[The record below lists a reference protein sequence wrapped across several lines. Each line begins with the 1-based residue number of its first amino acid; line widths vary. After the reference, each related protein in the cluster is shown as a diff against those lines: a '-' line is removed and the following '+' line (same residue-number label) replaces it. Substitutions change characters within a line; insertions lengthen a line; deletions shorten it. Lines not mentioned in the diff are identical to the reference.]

1 MGGCGEIQPRYNSW
15 LVRKELFR
23 VERTAYSTSFILIL
37 QKTNIMKASNRLIE
51 KIKEFEG
58 YKSKAY
64 RCPAGV
70 WTCGYGHTRKVTS
83 HTSCTPAKAEEW
95 LLDDLKPIE
104 IFLSASPHFTKTQ
117 GRFDACVDFCFN
129 LGIATFRKSTL
140 YRLILQSATDEAILN
155 QFSRWIYANGKP
167 LEGLKKR
174 RAFECQCWQE

>member
-1 MGGCGEIQPRYNSW
+1 MA
-15 LVRKELFR
+15 RKELFG

-70 WTCGYGHTRKVTS
+70 WTCGYGHTKHVTLY
-83 HTSCTPAKAEEW
+83 TSCTKAQAEQW

-104 IFLSASPHFTKTQ
+104 IFLSASKEITKTQ

-129 LGIATFRKSTL
+129 LVSQPSVSL
-140 YRLILQSATDEAILN
+140 HCLSLSYRRLLMKI
-155 QFSRWIYANGKP
+155 
-167 LEGLKKR
+167 
-174 RAFECQCWQE
+174 